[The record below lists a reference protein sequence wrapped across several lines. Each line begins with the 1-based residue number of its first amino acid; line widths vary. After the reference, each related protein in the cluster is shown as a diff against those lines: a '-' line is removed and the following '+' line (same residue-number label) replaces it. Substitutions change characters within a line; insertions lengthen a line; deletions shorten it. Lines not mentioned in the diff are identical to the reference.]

1 MTASST
7 VSGESTYSAVR
18 TPAARGNLPR
28 AIVGLITAIATL
40 AGALVFARRLLGS
53 DLQNFLIWWLT
64 LSGVGLCA
72 WPISMRLFST
82 DYQAAWLLAK
92 PLGLALGSFSTWFMA
107 YIRIIP
113 LSALNFGLILLLIF
127 LLPLFTPKG
136 RHTLFRL
143 KELNLSKTAG
153 LIFVEALFLF
163 CLLAMAFSR
172 GLRPH
177 IADLEKY
184 MDYGFMLSILRSD
197 SLPAKDIWLAG
208 HSINYYYFGQFVFA
222 QLTRLSGITP
232 RVTYNLSLAAVF
244 AYGFTSVYSIFRL
257 LLTLPRRSRR
267 SLRTPVALDDVN
279 AYRRERATA
288 AGQTAGSAQTTAA
301 GQTAGSAQTAAAGQS
316 AKPGRRS
323 TAPAT
328 LTEVL
333 TPDPRL
339 NCVTRSLPLGKAVW
353 VTLISLFGAAFL
365 NFAGNSQAWFF
376 AADFGWGKQLL
387 ERWIARGYLTRPDP
401 WFYSDST
408 RFIGYFPDN
417 ADKTISEFPMY
428 SYLVADL
435 HAHLINM
442 IFVLLMIAVLIMLC
456 YRGTA
461 VFLARREAAR
471 ISRPPQPRTVPE
483 ETTGVRKFFAR
494 LSALLLPN
502 ADAPLP
508 GTDLLRSPLFWLIS
522 VLFSIFMSGNFWDF
536 AIYMAVITLL
546 LFALNWQIFNRAG
559 HPFNRNK
566 GEVVWSFLL
575 LVCQLLAVIVPFMII
590 NHPAVL
596 VVVLIAIWFLN
607 QLIINRVTDPMI
619 LTGLEVTHV
628 FTLAHILTLPF
639 NTGFEP
645 IAKSIARTVTSSPF
659 WQLFVMWGPTTIVA
673 LSAFVIVVALI
684 FRQKRQRRA
693 LSAELAALPTAEN
706 MRPRTKIW
714 RTVQLRLRLD
724 EAHLSTAKL
733 VCLVFFVAALGLIL
747 LPEIVYVVDI
757 YSGDYKR
764 ANTMFKFTYQAFIL
778 LGIAAVAALELLIRT
793 VYDSIRWRSERRRNQ
808 KLAFAGVPTL
818 SEESERKSLR
828 SLRRPLIAR
837 TWGGIVAL
845 ILTLA
850 LAVFFIIPPCLYPTK
865 AIPQAMGNYK
875 IENYEGLDGVRQLA
889 TRRSYSLP
897 GSPEG
902 GLAAD
907 LAAIEWFNAEIE
919 GQPIILEAWGESYTD
934 YCRIS
939 AYTGLPTVL
948 GWQTHEWLWR
958 TSRATP
964 NAWASVVCPL
974 QQEIRAFYE
983 ATDPDTALSQLRG
996 WNVKYLI
1003 VGALERNQFPD
1014 LDEDLLRSLGEI
1026 VFEAGDLYVLEI
1038 PAAEADSTK

>member
-7 VSGESTYSAVR
+7 VSCESTCSAAQ

-28 AIVGLITAIATL
+28 AIVGLIAAIAMLIGTFIL
-40 AGALVFARRLLGS
+40 ARRLLGS
-53 DLQNFLIWWLT
+53 DLQSFLIWWLT

-92 PLGLALGSFSTWFMA
+92 PLGLALGSFTTWFMA
-107 YIRIIP
+107 YIRVIP

-136 RHTLFRL
+136 RHTLYRL
-143 KELNLSKTAG
+143 KELNLSKVAG
-153 LIFVEALFLF
+153 LIFVEALFLL

-184 MDYGFMLSILRSD
+184 MDYGFMLSILRTD

-244 AYGFTSVYSIFRL
+244 AYGFTSVYAIFRL
-257 LLTLPRRSRR
+257 LFTLPRRSRR
-267 SLRTPVALDDVN
+267 SLRTPIIPDDVN
-279 AYRRERATA
+279 AYRRERAA
-288 AGQTAGSAQTTAA
+288 ASGK
-301 GQTAGSAQTAAAGQS
+301 S

-328 LTEVL
+328 VTEIL

-376 AADFGWGKQLL
+376 AADSGWGKQLL
-387 ERWIARGYLTRPDP
+387 EIWISRGYLTRPDP

-428 SYLVADL
+428 SYIVADL

-442 IFVLLMIAVLIMLC
+442 IFVLLMIAALIMLC

-461 VFLARREAAR
+461 VFLARREAVR
-471 ISRPPQPRTVPE
+471 ILRPPKPRTVPE
-483 ETTGVRKFFAR
+483 GATGIRKFFSR
-494 LSALLLPN
+494 LGALLLPN
-502 ADAPLP
+502 ADVPLP

-566 GEVVWSFLL
+566 GEAVWSFLL
-575 LVCQLLAVIVPFMII
+575 LLCQLLAVIVPFMII
-590 NHPAVL
+590 DHPALL
-596 VVVLIAIWFLN
+596 VVVLIAVWLFN

-645 IAKSIARTVTSSPF
+645 IAKSIARTVMSTPF

-673 LSAFVIVVALI
+673 LTAFVIVVALI
-684 FRQKRQRRA
+684 FRQKRQRRV
-693 LSAELAALPTAEN
+693 LSAELTALPTAEN
-706 MRPRTKIW
+706 MRPMAKMR

-757 YSGDYKR
+757 YSGEYKR

-778 LGIAAVAALELLIRT
+778 LGITAVAALELLTRT
-793 VYDSIRWRSERRRNQ
+793 VYASILRRSERRRNQ
-808 KLAFAGVPTL
+808 KLAIAGVPTL
-818 SEESERKSLR
+818 SAESERNSLR
-828 SLRRPLIAR
+828 ALRRPLLVR

-845 ILTLA
+845 LLTLA

-865 AIPQAMGNYK
+865 AIPQAMGEYK
-875 IENYEGLDGVRQLA
+875 LENYEGLDGVRQLA
-889 TRRSYSLP
+889 TRRAYSLP
-897 GSPEG
+897 DYPEG

-907 LAAIEWFNAEIE
+907 LAAVEWFNAEIE

-964 NAWASVVCPL
+964 NAWASVVSPL

-983 ATDPDTALSQLRG
+983 ATDPAAALSQLRD

-1014 LDEDLLRSLGEI
+1014 LNEDLLRSLGEI
-1026 VFEAGDLYVLEI
+1026 AFEAGDLYVVEI